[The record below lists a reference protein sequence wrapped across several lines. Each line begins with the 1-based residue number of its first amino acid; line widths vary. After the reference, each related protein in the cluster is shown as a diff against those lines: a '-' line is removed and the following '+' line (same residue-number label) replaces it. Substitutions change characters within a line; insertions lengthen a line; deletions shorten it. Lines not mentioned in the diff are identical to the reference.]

1 MGQRTGRVTVL
12 GAALTACALFLGSA
26 AAWAQGPG
34 IVMSTVTA
42 APGETID
49 VTATLATGGEMVAGT
64 QNDFSFD
71 PVNTPVG
78 TRGTTTLRP
87 DCTFNPDINKAATS
101 FAFQPAGCTGMDCVR
116 VRAIVFATD
125 NTDPIL
131 DGALLYTCK
140 INVSATAADGSDPLA
155 VSGAILSNPT
165 GQRVCGTGTSD
176 PPCTGNTNG
185 AVNIG
190 PITPG
195 PSNTPTAAGG
205 PTFTPTV
212 SPTGPTRTVTSTA
225 TPATVQAL
233 LSEDITATATAI
245 PISDVLGFPASG
257 TVKIGSELINYSGI
271 QQVGG
276 GPQGVLQNA
285 QRGVEGTTAAAHTA
299 GSLVQLQAE
308 PFPQDDDDGC
318 SCIIASNG
326 GSSRKAWMVLIPVIG
341 LLVLRRRYR

>member
-140 INVSATAADGSDPLA
+140 INVPTTAAGGSYPLA

-165 GQRVCGTGTSD
+165 GQRVCGTGASD
-176 PPCTGNTNG
+176 PPCTGNVDG
-185 AVNIG
+185 AVTL
-190 PITPG
+190 PTTP
-195 PSNTPTAAGG
+195 GG

-233 LSEDITATATAI
+233 LSENITATATAI

-271 QQVGG
+271 QQQVGG
-276 GPQGVLQNA
+276 GPKGVLQNA